1 MLLSP
6 SQPASTLAAAA
17 GDHRAARLAAHPDPK
32 SVGLLPTP
40 TVWLE
45 RPFHPFL
52 PLMLARDP
60 DPINAVF
67 VDSKMNRAIA
77 KPDMLPPLLAGVNQ
91 LLLRS
96 LRNALE
102 FFLSDSIACA
112 NVCRS
117 SGKTISRF
125 ASVRSQRMYF
135 FSTPVEKTVQNALSR
150 VICGALGDR
159 GSNSLYSQR

>member
-1 MLLSP
+1 MLLKELSP
-6 SQPASTLAAAA
+6 VPRFLQQNIHSPQLE
-17 GDHRAARLAAHPDPK
+17 K
-32 SVGLLPTP
+32 ESVGLLPTP
-40 TVWLE
+40 TVGLE

-96 LRNALE
+96 LRNALD

-117 SGKTISRF
+117 SGKTISQF
-125 ASVRSQRMYF
+125 ASAAESADVLFFNSCGKNCAKRTLASDLRRSAGPRVKF
-135 FSTPVEKTVQNALSR
+135 PVCT
-150 VICGALGDR
+150 
-159 GSNSLYSQR
+159 